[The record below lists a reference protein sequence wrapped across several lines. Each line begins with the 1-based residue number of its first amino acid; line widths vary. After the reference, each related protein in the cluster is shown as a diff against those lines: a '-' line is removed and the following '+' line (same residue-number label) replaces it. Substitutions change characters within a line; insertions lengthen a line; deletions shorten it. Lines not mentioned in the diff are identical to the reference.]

1 MIYCYC
7 KRCGLESPG
16 DTCSGCGKRQPVSAQ
31 MDQWSI
37 AFNPLTD
44 GRIWRSVLYTLL
56 AVAGLLMAVI
66 FGLEAVVNGGAS
78 AALLFGGSLPRM
90 ILAFVP
96 LGGAAAF
103 LFLLLQGPE
112 VEVFKLDAAGAH
124 LRTWHGPQ
132 KWKSWAR
139 LQTSDPKR
147 NVPQQDG
154 SVVHLSQERHL
165 LWKDVQSVQYR
176 PSRAVIYLYHT
187 PRCAPLALR
196 LPPEEYELAKA
207 YVGKYCKNKQA

>member
-1 MIYCYC
+1 MIYSYC

-16 DTCSGCGKRQPVSAQ
+16 DTCTGCGKRAAVNAQ

-37 AFNPLTD
+37 AAHPLTD
-44 GRIWRSVLYTLL
+44 GRVWRSVLFSLL
-56 AVAGLLMAVI
+56 A
-66 FGLEAVVNGGAS
+66 
-78 AALLFGGSLPRM
+78 AALLLMVVVFGMEAVINGSGSAGVLFRGSLPRM
-90 ILAFVP
+90 ILALVP
-96 LGGAAAF
+96 VGMVVAF
-103 LFLLLQGPE
+103 LFLLLQGQE
-112 VEVFKLDAAGAH
+112 VEVFKLDAQGAH

-139 LQTSDPKR
+139 LQSADPKK

-176 PSRAVIYLYHT
+176 PGKAIIAIYHT
-187 PRCAPLALR
+187 PHIAPLVLH
-196 LPPEEYELAKA
+196 LPKEEYELAKA
-207 YVGKYCKNKQA
+207 YVGKYCKGK

>member
-1 MIYCYC
+1 MIYSYC
-7 KRCGLESPG
+7 KRCNMESPG
-16 DTCSGCGKRQPVSAQ
+16 DTCTGCGKRAAVSAQ

-37 AFNPLTD
+37 ACKPVTD
-44 GRIWRSVLYTLL
+44 GRIWRSAL
-56 AVAGLLMAVI
+56 
-66 FGLEAVVNGGAS
+66 
-78 AALLFGGSLPRM
+78 AALLAAALLLLIVVFGMEAVISGGEAAGVLFRGSLPRM
-90 ILAFVP
+90 ILALVP
-96 LGGAAAF
+96 IGLAITF
-103 LFLLLQGPE
+103 LFLILQGQE
-112 VEVFKLDAAGAH
+112 VNVFKLDAQGAH

-139 LQTSDPKR
+139 LQSADPRK

-176 PSRAVIYLYHT
+176 PAKATIAIYHT
-187 PRCAPLALR
+187 PHIAPLVLR

-207 YVGKYCKNKQA
+207 YVGKYCKGK